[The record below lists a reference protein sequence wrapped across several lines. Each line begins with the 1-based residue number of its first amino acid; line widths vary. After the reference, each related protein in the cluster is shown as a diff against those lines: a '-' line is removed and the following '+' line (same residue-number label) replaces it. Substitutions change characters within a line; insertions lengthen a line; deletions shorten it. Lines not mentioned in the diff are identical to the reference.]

1 MLNNHETTNS
11 QTAFLTPDELAS
23 RYRIPKPTAAK
34 WRWNGSGPAFV
45 KLGSRVLYRE
55 ADVEAWIAA
64 NLRTSTCPANE
75 R

>member
-1 MLNNHETTNS
+1 MNSEPLTADATT
-11 QTAFLTPDELAS
+11 FLTPAELAV

-45 KLGSRVLYRE
+45 KFGSRVLYRE
-55 ADVEAWIAA
+55 ADVEAWITA
-64 NLRTSTCPANE
+64 NVRSSTAANE